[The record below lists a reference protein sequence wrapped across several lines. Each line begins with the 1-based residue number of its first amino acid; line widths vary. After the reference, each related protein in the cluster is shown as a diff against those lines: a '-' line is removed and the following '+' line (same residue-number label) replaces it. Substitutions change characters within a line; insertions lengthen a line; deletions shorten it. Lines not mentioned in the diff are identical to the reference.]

1 MHNVNWHTQRALD
14 VTALKEQGVLEQVS
28 PTDRSKETSDHVRLS
43 MEMAVEWAHL
53 GGD

>member
-1 MHNVNWHTQRALD
+1 MHNVNWYAQRPLD
-14 VTALKEQGVLEQVS
+14 AASLNEQGIMEQVS
-28 PTDRSKETSDHVRLS
+28 STDREKETSDPARLR